1 MHSQEDARHELCKGK
16 TVLCPTKPSRPEQEK
31 LCRFIENRNRKKYPF
46 LPDYLLAAC
55 EALEENEMGS
65 AVHDGLEESMEWI
78 RKELAIIISE
88 IRQHT
93 GK

>member
-1 MHSQEDARHELCKGK
+1 MQDMNYVKEKQYCVRLN
-16 TVLCPTKPSRPEQEK
+16 LSRPEQEK
-31 LCRFIENRNRKKYPF
+31 LCRFIENRNRKKYQF

-55 EALEENEMGS
+55 EALEENGMGS

-78 RKELAIIISE
+78 RKELSMIISE